1 MPVYD
6 AGGWNEPI
14 IGNFGWAVVSLS
26 FFAGAFNVEIFRAG
40 IEAVPTATK
49 EAAESLGYTRLKS
62 YMYIVLPLAF
72 RVSLPALNN
81 NLVNLVKTT
90 TLAYVIAVPEMM
102 YTVSV
107 VLCLRGPGRCFGR
120 RHGSLGETHED
131 PGLWA
136 MKTFVNKR
144 PPIPGIATGSTT
156 DLPVLLPTAGRLA
169 QRAQRDRLEGT
180 WRLELKLWHG
190 VLLVILFLLFA
201 GIAEA
206 QSQAEPDKGPLATLF
221 RWIPV
226 LLWKNGNGFVLNLTI
241 SFLAMAIGTVAG
253 MALGLAQV
261 SLLAPVRTGSWFTT
275 QFFRNSP
282 WLVLLFCI
290 MLLFPFEIVLG
301 STVYKVPD
309 WTKATIGFSLPV
321 MANLSEVVR
330 GAVQSIPT
338 GQWESADL
346 SA

>member
-1 MPVYD
+1 
-6 AGGWNEPI
+6 
-14 IGNFGWAVVSLS
+14 
-26 FFAGAFNVEIFRAG
+26 
-40 IEAVPTATK
+40 
-49 EAAESLGYTRLKS
+49 
-62 YMYIVLPLAF
+62 
-72 RVSLPALNN
+72 
-81 NLVNLVKTT
+81 
-90 TLAYVIAVPEMM
+90 
-102 YTVSV
+102 
-107 VLCLRGPGRCFGR
+107 
-120 RHGSLGETHED
+120 
-131 PGLWA
+131 

-338 GQWESADL
+338 GQWESAESLAFTRRQTMWMIILPQCFKRMIPPWMNWYAILTMATPLCSIMGVEESVRLAQDAMTAEDSRTEL
-346 SA
+346 LGPFYMFLLIVFFIYCYPIARWTIALEKKHAVKS